1 MSPSTR
7 CTATRPLVYPENNRF
22 WRCLWDTAVHIA
34 VADEAPSKW
43 EMAKDSIKDSVVNL
57 PDTIKTVA
65 GKGADAIADTAQAAG
80 RVVNAAGKGLFS
92 GVGTPILIGAGVLG
106 AVLLLRRG
114 RRARRRRSHG
124 RHLARPQ
131 PSALREASSPA
142 DPDLARTPRVWPL
155 AAINGRAPVVLDE
168 RCAELRGVDLAY
180 PRLDPADAIASCPID
195 TPYGTA
201 THLMPAMTSALA
213 IDDGE
218 ITFAGRLGH
227 GFGLIINHGNG
238 WASHYANL
246 QAVVAIRTDLYR
258 PRAQYVRAGDTIGYV
273 GAPSRRRSSSST
285 SSCGSAIAIG
295 ASCPSIRVRTSRA
308 GSCSSTTT
316 RSRRHRRAR
325 RSEAA

>member
-1 MSPSTR
+1 LHDISLALNPPR
-7 CTATRPLVYPENNRF
+7 FAKFRRPPIRV
-22 WRCLWDTAVHIA
+22 
-34 VADEAPSKW
+34 SQ
-43 EMAKDSIKDSVVNL
+43 SIS
-57 PDTIKTVA
+57 
-65 GKGADAIADTAQAAG
+65 
-80 RVVNAAGKGLFS
+80 
-92 GVGTPILIGAGVLG
+92 
-106 AVLLLRRG
+106 
-114 RRARRRRSHG
+114 
-124 RHLARPQ
+124 
-131 PSALREASSPA
+131 
-142 DPDLARTPRVWPL
+142 RVWPL

-180 PRLDPADAIASCPID
+180 PRLDATDATSSCPIN

-273 GAPSRRRSSSST
+273 GAPDPDAFKRLHFELWERDRDRRFVPVDPRPYL
-285 SSCGSAIAIG
+285 
-295 ASCPSIRVRTSRA
+295 ASWNLVEHHDAFTPAPPVPRV
-308 GSCSSTTT
+308 
-316 RSRRHRRAR
+316 
-325 RSEAA
+325 EAA